1 MAGQDQPPGRD
12 ALLYGDADPGRQVR
26 PRLPDQAGDV
36 GLRSRQRRHRGHRHG
51 GRRGGTEVAPWSWSR
66 SPIASNGPSGRRSP
80 SRSSSSRFAAPRRW
94 RRRGLCSARVRWRVP
109 ARPATPSRKPPS
121 AASGARYRAWARAG
135 GRTTEGVLEM
145 SVKSWSRRRAQ
156 GVAAIFA
163 VLAVLAAACSSS
175 KSSSSTTTAATATS
189 AGTAT
194 TAAGATTTAAN
205 TTAGNTA
212 SAPGV
217 TTDAYTVGVVVDETG
232 VAASNDKGYAAFK
245 ARIDAQNAAGGVFG
259 RQIKLVFV
267 DGQSSATQN
276 LTAVQKIVLT
286 SNPFVMVDDSYALSS
301 SYRYLVAQKIPT
313 VTGGYD
319 GPEYADA
326 GNEYLLPMLVGNIG
340 NPYPPINTIIP
351 NFMKQQGVTKGAGLG
366 YSISPSSS
374 AAAKNLVDALT
385 YVGLP
390 GGYVNTAIPF
400 GGENVGSVILAM
412 KSAGVNGAYLAM
424 DNNTNFAIANSALQ
438 NGLTLK
444 ALVMA
449 TGYDQNLLSNPT
461 TLATAE
467 KGNVYI
473 SSNFV
478 PYEAATPGVNQMRQ
492 ILQQYANIPTSYHI
506 IYGYWVA
513 YGDAQLLID
522 GLMAAGRNPTRQG
535 FVDAVRSFTNYT
547 ADGLFC
553 SGVNFSM
560 ATYGQYDT
568 GTGCSYEIK
577 VANGQFVVVGKV
589 TGHNVVSSS

>member
-1 MAGQDQPPGRD
+1 
-12 ALLYGDADPGRQVR
+12 
-26 PRLPDQAGDV
+26 
-36 GLRSRQRRHRGHRHG
+36 
-51 GRRGGTEVAPWSWSR
+51 
-66 SPIASNGPSGRRSP
+66 
-80 SRSSSSRFAAPRRW
+80 
-94 RRRGLCSARVRWRVP
+94 
-109 ARPATPSRKPPS
+109 
-121 AASGARYRAWARAG
+121 
-135 GRTTEGVLEM
+135 M
-145 SVKSWSRRRAQ
+145 SMLSLSRRRTQ
-156 GVAAIFA
+156 GVAAVFA

-175 KSSSSTTTAATATS
+175 KSSSSTTTAAPATS
-189 AGTAT
+189 AATAT

-212 SAPGV
+212 SATGV
-217 TTDAYTVGVVVDETG
+217 TTDSYTVGVVVDETG

-326 GNEYLLPMLVGNIG
+326 GNEYLLPMLIGNIG
-340 NPYPPINTIIP
+340 TPYPPINTIIP

-374 AAAKNLVDALT
+374 AAAKNVVDALT

-449 TGYDQNLLSNPT
+449 TGYDETLLSNPT
-461 TLATAE
+461 TVSTAE
-467 KGNVYI
+467 KGNVFI
-473 SSNFV
+473 ASNFV
-478 PYEAATPGVNQMRQ
+478 PYEAPTPGVTRMQNVFQKY
-492 ILQQYANIPTSYHI
+492 LGIPTTTHPI
-506 IYGYWVA
+506 FGYWIGYA
-513 YGDAQLLID
+513 DAQLLID

-535 FVDAVRSFTNYT
+535 FVDAVRSFDNWND
-547 ADGLFC
+547 DGIFC
-553 SGVNFSM
+553 SGLSFTT
-560 ATYGQYDT
+560 ATYGKTSTRD
-568 GTGCSYEIK
+568 GCSYIIK
-577 VANGQFVVVGKV
+577 VANGKFVVVEKV
-589 TGHNVVSSS
+589 TGHNVVTGA

>member
-1 MAGQDQPPGRD
+1 
-12 ALLYGDADPGRQVR
+12 
-26 PRLPDQAGDV
+26 
-36 GLRSRQRRHRGHRHG
+36 
-51 GRRGGTEVAPWSWSR
+51 
-66 SPIASNGPSGRRSP
+66 
-80 SRSSSSRFAAPRRW
+80 
-94 RRRGLCSARVRWRVP
+94 
-109 ARPATPSRKPPS
+109 
-121 AASGARYRAWARAG
+121 
-135 GRTTEGVLEM
+135 
-145 SVKSWSRRRAQ
+145 
-156 GVAAIFA
+156 
-163 VLAVLAAACSSS
+163 
-175 KSSSSTTTAATATS
+175 
-189 AGTAT
+189 
-194 TAAGATTTAAN
+194 
-205 TTAGNTA
+205 
-212 SAPGV
+212 
-217 TTDAYTVGVVVDETG
+217 VVDETG
-232 VAASNDKGYAAFK
+232 VAASNDKGYTAFK

-259 RQIKLVFV
+259 RKINLVFQ
-267 DGQSSATQN
+267 DGQSSPTQN
-276 LTAVQKIVLT
+276 LTAVQKIVLG

-301 SYRYLVAQKIPT
+301 AYRYLVAQKIPT

-319 GPEYADA
+319 GPEYADP
-326 GNEYLLPMLVGNIG
+326 GNEYLMGLIIGNIG
-340 NPYPPINTIIP
+340 KNFPPINTIIP
-351 NFMKQQGVTKGAGLG
+351 NFMKSLGVTKGAGLG

-374 AAAKNLVDALT
+374 AAAQRIVDGLAS
-385 YVGLP
+385 VGLP
-390 GGYVNTAIPF
+390 GGYVNTSIPF
-400 GGENVGSVILAM
+400 GGENVGPIILAM

-438 NGLTLK
+438 NGLNLK

-492 ILQQYANIPTSYHI
+492 VLQQYANIPTSFHI
-506 IYGYWVA
+506 IYGYWIG

-568 GTGCSYEIK
+568 STGCSYEIK
-577 VANGQFVVVGKV
+577 VANGQFVVVAKV